1 MLYKEA
7 LQTQTLQEQEK
18 QLEDLNMELADARD
32 SLRESQQ
39 QAQEYAARL
48 ERQGEAEVEAR
59 VQLSALSAAQAKA
72 VEYIEELDERLA
84 VEQAVIEEQKAL
96 IGHLQES
103 LTEKTSKEASSATR
117 LVMTEGAL
125 GELKQEARALRVA
138 LRQAQTNA
146 DEAKAKMP
154 QSGCQTEWQ
163 TVHMPLPCLPHG
175 GTWSA
180 GGKKPEVVRER
191 PPPA

>member
-1 MLYKEA
+1 MHLPRTAPPGEKTQKPWRVPGSVIRSPPL
-7 LQTQTLQEQEK
+7 LQRWKSTQSSS
-18 QLEDLNMELADARD
+18 DPRC
-32 SLRESQQ
+32 R
-39 QAQEYAARL
+39 
-48 ERQGEAEVEAR
+48 RQT
-59 VQLSALSAAQAKA
+59 SSAAQAKA